1 MTWRNRFRLLAG
13 LAAVLVLVAGL
24 TIVFNQRQARVASIS
39 ASIEAER
46 YPVGIDYG
54 GTVIDRFVDAG
65 TRVHAGQD
73 LFSLQSSSLQADLA
87 EGLVKPDT
95 VAYSVAASGI
105 ITLKAS
111 VDGTVTD
118 LSTERGSFVQ
128 AGQVLAMIDRAG
140 SLFVSADYALTPRD
154 YARVEDGA
162 AVDIL
167 LPNQRQVSGR
177 IESIEVQ
184 TADGRAETTVRVASD
199 QLVDGDNN
207 GLVARGTPV
216 TATIMLRDDG
226 VLAGVGD
233 GVSDFLRKI
242 GL

>member
-24 TIVFNQRQARVASIS
+24 TIVFNQRQAQVASTS

-87 EGLVKPDT
+87 EGLIKPDT
-95 VAYSVAASGI
+95 VAYSVSDGGL
-105 ITLKAS
+105 ITLRAS
-111 VDGTVTD
+111 VDGTVSD
-118 LSTERGSFVQ
+118 ISTERGSFVQ

-162 AVDIL
+162 TVDIL

>member
-24 TIVFNQRQARVASIS
+24 TIVFNQRQAQVASTS

-73 LFSLQSSSLQADLA
+73 LFSLQSSSLQADLS
-87 EGLVKPDT
+87 EGLIKPDT
-95 VAYSVAASGI
+95 VAYSVSDGGL
-105 ITLKAS
+105 ITLRAS
-111 VDGTVTD
+111 VDGTVSD

-162 AVDIL
+162 TVDIL